1 MAKMEMAIKNEP
13 QRFTG
18 KDSVDLY
25 KFIFDNILD
34 GLAYCQM
41 VFDEQGNPVDWIYIQ
56 VNKNFEKL
64 TGLKNAEGKK
74 VTELIPGIKTSNPEL
89 FETYGR
95 VSLGGKPEKLKTYV
109 EPLAR
114 WFVVSVF
121 RPQKGFFVAIFQNIT
136 DEKQKDKDLNDAK
149 AAAINVLEDLRAEK
163 EALAD
168 ARAKDEALL
177 SSIGDGIIATDSD
190 RKIILMNKVAEK
202 LLGWEIDEAIGKLYD
217 DIVLLE
223 DEKGTFVLPENKPL
237 QRAFT
242 QGTTTTTTT
251 TVLYLLSKNKVKFPV
266 AITVSPIIL
275 DNKIIGAVEVFR
287 DITKEKEIERS
298 KGEFISIA
306 SHQLRTPV
314 SALNWLTEALQFN
327 SQNLNPKQQIYV
339 RDLSAQAKR
348 LIELIEDL
356 LDFSRIELKT
366 ALQEKHQI
374 DISSF
379 INKFVKEMEPYAASK
394 KHTIILNVKIAG
406 PLTIEINEKSLY
418 NMFQNLVSNAIDYS
432 PENTEVTVNLEKGD
446 GFIKA
451 SVSNKGPAIP
461 DDEKPRIFERFYR
474 GESVR
479 KMKQEG
485 TGLGLYVV
493 KAVAEE
499 LGGKVGFESPT
510 VVETLAG
517 KEEGKDTTFWF
528 TIPLKAGTP

>member
-1 MAKMEMAIKNEP
+1 MPKIKNRP
-13 QRFTG
+13 ARQ
-18 KDSVDLY
+18 SP
-25 KFIFDNILD
+25 D
-34 GLAYCQM
+34 GSSRMAGGEKTK
-41 VFDEQGNPVDWIYIQ
+41 EQ
-56 VNKNFEKL
+56 
-64 TGLKNAEGKK
+64 LK
-74 VTELIPGIKTSNPEL
+74 
-89 FETYGR
+89 
-95 VSLGGKPEKLKTYV
+95 
-109 EPLAR
+109 
-114 WFVVSVF
+114 
-121 RPQKGFFVAIFQNIT
+121 
-136 DEKQKDKDLNDAK
+136 
-149 AAAINVLEDLRAEK
+149 EDLRKTREELAIQKWGLEK
-163 EALAD
+163 TRVGASD
-168 ARAKDEALL
+168 
-177 SSIGDGIIATDSD
+177 II
-190 RKIILMNKVAEK
+190 RELIQ
-202 LLGWEIDEAIGKLYD
+202 
-217 DIVLLE
+217 
-223 DEKGTFVLPENKPL
+223 KG
-237 QRAFT
+237 
-242 QGTTTTTTT
+242 
-251 TVLYLLSKNKVKFPV
+251 
-266 AITVSPIIL
+266 
-275 DNKIIGAVEVFR
+275 
-287 DITKEKEIERS
+287 KEIEGVNRA
-298 KGEFISIA
+298 KTEFISIA

-432 PENTEVTVNLEKGD
+432 PENTEVTVNLEKVD